1 MTEGKPTERLKQ
13 AVSKNVGGICEYYR
27 SRRDYSPDPFSVE
40 HIHPRARGGVDTPE
54 NLALSCHGCNG
65 HKHAKTEA
73 LDPVIREHVPLFHP
87 RQQQWREHFESGD
100 DFTLIIGL
108 TPNVKHYRSVVGLLA
123 E

>member
-1 MTEGKPTERLKQ
+1 MDK
-13 AVSKNVGGICEYYR
+13 
-27 SRRDYSPDPFSVE
+27 
-40 HIHPRARGGVDTPE
+40 PE

-87 RQQQWREHFESGD
+87 RQQQWREHFESSD